1 MILTK
6 TCFVKAVWRPGC
18 ALLSSPAELVPSA
31 DTTLRG
37 SIGHAPFSHLHRT
50 CPHHRFSAACCK
62 KIYPNL
68 CTKAGLPFTNLQ
80 IRKTLKAGIIS
91 GVSPFVRDG
100 FMCPFPSHADSCF
113 YSLMTT
119 TAWLQCLC
127 HKWKGKQI
135 WVPGWSS
142 WSSLLFVWKSKIA
155 QTSTHAQRRVQANI
169 NALPKDR
176 KQTW

>member
-1 MILTK
+1 MPTLAVILRK

-31 DTTLRG
+31 DTTPRG

-50 CPHHRFSAACCK
+50 CPRHRFSAACCK

-91 GVSPFVRDG
+91 GVSPFVWDG

-113 YSLMTT
+113 YSLITT
-119 TAWLQCLC
+119 TWLQRLC

-135 WVPGWSS
+135 WVPG
-142 WSSLLFVWKSKIA
+142 
-155 QTSTHAQRRVQANI
+155 
-169 NALPKDR
+169 
-176 KQTW
+176 